1 MARCENHKCAHTGGQ
16 RVKSLSIGFLADFEE
31 AWQKHGKKVLE
42 ILVEK
47 YPQAFF
53 GGAVALAK
61 TVKWDQA
68 ETEMFDKTLSPEE
81 IMDKLEERVGPKGR
95 KLFEQFLCKVN
106 KLGAQRHLEAQAQR
120 GETECSRKRGRFSHQ
135 PLAPSAGPRRG

>member
-1 MARCENHKCAHTGGQ
+1 MARCENHKCAHTGGH

-53 GGAVALAK
+53 GGAVA
-61 TVKWDQA
+61 
-68 ETEMFDKTLSPEE
+68 
-81 IMDKLEERVGPKGR
+81 
-95 KLFEQFLCKVN
+95 
-106 KLGAQRHLEAQAQR
+106 
-120 GETECSRKRGRFSHQ
+120 
-135 PLAPSAGPRRG
+135 

>member
-1 MARCENHKCAHTGGQ
+1 MINGRMEPLLIEGGQ

-42 ILVEK
+42 ILAEK

-81 IMDKLEERVGPKGR
+81 IMDKLEQRVGPEGR
-95 KLFEQFLCKVN
+95 KLFERFLRDVN
-106 KLGAQRHLEAQAQR
+106 ELGARRHLEAQAR
-120 GETECSRKRGRFSHQ
+120 TGVTERSGKRG
-135 PLAPSAGPRRG
+135 PV

>member
-1 MARCENHKCAHTGGQ
+1 MISGRMEPLLIEGGQ
-16 RVKSLSIGFLADFEE
+16 RVKSLSIGFLVDFEE

-53 GGAVALAK
+53 GRAVALAK

-68 ETEMFDKTLSPEE
+68 ETEMHRRSLA
-81 IMDKLEERVGPKGR
+81 MDKLEQRVGRLAGR
-95 KLFEQFLCKVN
+95 
-106 KLGAQRHLEAQAQR
+106 
-120 GETECSRKRGRFSHQ
+120 S
-135 PLAPSAGPRRG
+135 